1 MMYAN
6 NNRGDGR
13 CTHSRGRAQ
22 PRAFTL
28 IELLVV
34 IAIIALLIGILLPAL
49 GKAREA
55 ARKLVCA
62 STTRSLVQGQSF
74 YMNSNNGYFAG
85 PNTSG
90 ADGQFYSGAPYI
102 QTATNQTSSTTPVA
116 TDDWISPSLGDGQ
129 NLSPQRAAKT
139 REIFNR
145 WSCASMKQL
154 ASLVYTSGAVADLGE
169 FNAIRLSDGF
179 RLPSILSPA
188 SFHYC
193 RRVTNQTAQ
202 IPGVHTYRPRDVSTG
217 NVQLYSAFDNPA
229 TLPLSYVP
237 RLDRV
242 GIQTSNKIVAADG
255 TRFLNTDNPNA
266 LYFDFDASPKPSIY
280 GSFTASGP
288 IFRESREYGRDL
300 AGGRLQNVRASFRH
314 AGNSIN
320 AGYFD
325 GHVSGMTSTQAWTD
339 PTPWYPSGSLWAPGG
354 VATPESVAFMS
365 GQEGKPIN

>member
-1 MMYAN
+1 MMRAN
-6 NNRGDGR
+6 NNRGDRR
-13 CTHSRGRAQ
+13 CPQSARG
-22 PRAFTL
+22 RAFTL

-55 ARKLVCA
+55 ARQLVCA
-62 STTRSLVQGQSF
+62 STMRSLVQGQSF

-90 ADGQFYSGAPYI
+90 ADGQYFNGSPYI

-145 WSCASMKQL
+145 WSCPSMRQL
-154 ASLVYTSGAVADLGE
+154 ASLVYSNGSVPDLGE
-169 FNAIRLSDGF
+169 FNAIRLTDGF

-193 RRVTNQTAQ
+193 RRITNQSAQ
-202 IPGVHTYRPRDVSTG
+202 IPGVHNYRPRGLSTG
-217 NVQLYSAFDNPA
+217 GSVQLYSAFDNPA
-229 TLPLSYVP
+229 TLPTNYVP

-242 GIQTSNKIVAADG
+242 GIQTSNKIIAADG

-280 GSFTASGP
+280 GSFVASGP

-300 AGGRLQNVRASFRH
+300 PGGRLQNVRASFRH
-314 AGNSIN
+314 AGSIN

-354 VATPESVAFMS
+354 VATPESAAFMS
-365 GQEGKPIN
+365 GQEGKPLN